1 MTGNTVLLVVG
12 TGSLARATCAALAQL
27 ATAPTEVVVVGRGA
41 DRAAEVCYLAG
52 TRAALADRAVAFRPV
67 AADLDD
73 TTALTGLVRG
83 TAPDGVLLCASPQ
96 SPWERLTAPSAWTDL
111 LAAAGFGLTLP
122 LQADLAHRLGRALAL
137 GAPRAWYLN
146 ACFPDAVNPLLAT
159 LGIAPLC
166 GIGNVGLL
174 AASLRAAL
182 GPAGPRPLRVLA
194 HHAHLHRPES
204 DVDEALAWLGDE
216 PVAGVG
222 ALLAAQRAAPRPELN
237 AITGHTAALLVDH
250 LLTGRPAL
258 ASVPGPLGL
267 PGGYPVRVAAG
278 GLELDLPAGWTRDR
292 AVAVNQRAAARD
304 GVTVHPD
311 RVEFAP
317 AACDALRTHLPDL
330 ADGFAPGD
338 LDRRTEQLLALR
350 ERLRARP
357 TAHPAP
363 HPAHRRTP

>member
-1 MTGNTVLLVVG
+1 MLLLVG
-12 TGSLARATCAALAQL
+12 TGSLARAACAALAQL
-27 ATAPTEVVVVGRGA
+27 ATAPTEVVVVGRAAG
-41 DRAAEVCYLAG
+41 RAAEVCYLAG
-52 TRAALADRAVAFRPV
+52 TRAALAGRPVTFRPV

-73 TTALTGLVRG
+73 TAALTELIRG
-83 TAPDGVLLCASPQ
+83 TAPDGALLCASPQ

-111 LAAAGFGLTLP
+111 LAAGGFGLTLP
-122 LQADLAHRLGRALAL
+122 LQADLARRLGRALAA
-137 GAPRAWYLN
+137 GAPRAWFLN
-146 ACFPDAVNPLLAT
+146 ACFPDAVNPLLAA
-159 LGIAPLC
+159 LGTAPLC

-182 GPAGPRPLRVLA
+182 GPAEPLRVLA
-194 HHAHLHRPES
+194 HHVHLHAPES
-204 DVDEALAWLGDE
+204 DVDEARAWLGDA

-222 ALLAAQRAAPRPELN
+222 ALLAAQRSAPRPELN
-237 AITGHTAALLVDH
+237 AITGHTAALLVDD
-250 LLTGRPAL
+250 LLTGRPVR

-267 PGGYPVRVAAG
+267 PGGYPVRVDNG
-278 GLELDLPAGWTRDR
+278 TVTLDLPPGWTRDR

-304 GVTVHPD
+304 GVIVRPD

-317 AACDALRTHLPDL
+317 AARDALRTELPDL
-330 ADGFAPGD
+330 VDGFAPGD

-363 HPAHRRTP
+363 RRTL